1 VQVRTFRFC
10 PWCGGPLAEPVGER
24 QDCARCGEPS
34 YLNPK
39 PTASAILVDDAGR
52 VLLGRRAIE
61 PHLGLWD
68 TPGGFTRPGESLE
81 ECVRREL
88 REEAGVEIE
97 VVRLVSTVPDFY
109 GDTGEATVN
118 AFYECRVLSGD
129 PQPDD
134 DVAELRWF
142 ERDALPPPGELAFD
156 GVRSALAAWLHQTRD
171 SLPG

>member
-10 PWCGGPLAEPVGER
+10 PWCGGPLGEPVGER
-24 QDCARCGEPS
+24 QDCASCGEPS

-39 PTASAILVDDAGR
+39 PTAGAILVDDAGR

-97 VVRLVSTVPDFY
+97 VGRLVITAPDFY

-118 AFYECRVLSGD
+118 AFFECRVISGD

-142 ERDALPPPGELAFD
+142 ARDALPLPEELAFD
-156 GVRSALAAWLHQTRD
+156 SVRSALAAWHRD
-171 SLPG
+171 TAE

>member
-1 VQVRTFRFC
+1 MFRFC
-10 PWCGGPLAEPVGER
+10 PWCGGRSVRRSASGRTAPA
-24 QDCARCGEPS
+24 CGVPS

-39 PTASAILVDDAGR
+39 PTASAILLDGEGR

-61 PHLGLWD
+61 PFLGLWD
-68 TPGGFTRPGESLE
+68 TPGGFAPPGESLE

-97 VVRLVSTVPDFY
+97 VGRLILTVPDVY
-109 GDTGEATVN
+109 GDDGEETVN
-118 AFYECRVLSGD
+118 AFYECRIVSGD

-142 ERDALPPPGELAFD
+142 ERGCAARRRGARVRRRARRARRLAQ
-156 GVRSALAAWLHQTRD
+156 GVVGR
-171 SLPG
+171 

>member
-1 VQVRTFRFC
+1 VEVRIFRFC
-10 PWCGGPLAEPVGER
+10 PWCGGPLREPVGER
-24 QDCARCGEPS
+24 QDCAGCGEPS

-39 PTASAILVDDAGR
+39 PTASAILLDAGGR

-61 PHLGLWD
+61 PHRGLWD

-97 VVRLVSTVPDFY
+97 VGRLVITVPDLY
-109 GDTGEATVN
+109 GDPGEATVN
-118 AFYECRVLSGD
+118 AFYECRLLSGD
-129 PQPDD
+129 PQPED

-142 ERDALPPPGELAFD
+142 ERDALPAAEALAFD
-156 GVRSALAAWLHQTRD
+156 CVRAALAAWQE
-171 SLPG
+171 SS

>member
-1 VQVRTFRFC
+1 VEVRAFRFC

-24 QDCARCGEPS
+24 QDCASCGEPS

-39 PTASAILVDDAGR
+39 PTASAILVHDTGR

-61 PHLGLWD
+61 PHRGLWD

-97 VVRLVSTVPDFY
+97 VGRLVITVPDFY

-118 AFYECRVLSGD
+118 AFFECRVVSGD

-142 ERDALPPPGELAFD
+142 ARDALPLPEELAFD
-156 GVRSALAAWLHQTRD
+156 GVRSALAAWLGDTAE
-171 SLPG
+171 

>member
-1 VQVRTFRFC
+1 MEVRTFRFC
-10 PWCGGPLAEPVGER
+10 PWCGGPLVAPVGDR
-24 QDCARCGEPS
+24 QDCAQCGEPS

-88 REEAGVEIE
+88 REEAGVEVE
-97 VVRLVSTVPDFY
+97 VGRLVTTVPDFY

-118 AFYECRVLSGD
+118 AFYECRVVSGD
-129 PQPDD
+129 LHADD
-134 DVAELRWF
+134 DVSELRWF
-142 ERDALPPPGELAFD
+142 DRDALPLPEELAFD
-156 GVRSALAAWLHQTRD
+156 GVRSALAAWLRD
-171 SLPG
+171 ARA